1 MIKILRGNQK
11 HQAPLVEAES
21 LVHSHIDSLVKGMV
35 TTSRFLVAFNCL
47 KGCYIISFWWLPY
60 SHILNSAVICFAE
73 VLLKS
78 KAQFEWWLW
87 CYSSR
92 LYAAVYQRRRVR
104 RRWETRTCA
113 FINSQNSLCCDELW
127 EHLHFST
134 SHKACQEERR
144 EGRGTD
150 RGKLKW
156 GKDGEGGK
164 EQGMIERRNK
174 QRKEAGR
181 KYKKEKPVGCFHN

>member
-11 HQAPLVEAES
+11 HQAPLVLEAES
-21 LVHSHIDSLVKGMV
+21 LVHSHIDNLVKGMV

-47 KGCYIISFWWLPY
+47 KGCYKISFWWLPY

-78 KAQFEWWLW
+78 KAQFEWWL

-104 RRWETRTCA
+104 WRWETRTCA
-113 FINSQNSLCCDELW
+113 FINSLLNCGNICILA
-127 EHLHFST
+127 LHIK
-134 SHKACQEERR
+134 HVRKKEGREEEQTEGYWSGGKTGR
-144 EGRGTD
+144 EGRS
-150 RGKLKW
+150 
-156 GKDGEGGK
+156 K
-164 EQGMIERRNK
+164 EW
-174 QRKEAGR
+174 
-181 KYKKEKPVGCFHN
+181 